1 MNTLYLVLPCY
12 NEEEV
17 LNSTAKTLQQKLV
30 TLINSNRIS
39 PNSKI
44 LFVNDGSRDNTWNL
58 IKSLS
63 SEDTMFCGISL
74 AHNAGHQNALLA
86 GLMTA
91 REYADIVISIDA
103 DLQQDINAIDLML
116 DKYEEGCE
124 IVYGVRNARDTDSLF
139 KKTTALAFYRI
150 MNMLGSST
158 IKNHADY
165 RLMSKKALHALSEYQ
180 EVNLFLRGLIPL
192 LGFKTDIVYF
202 DVKERTAGQSKYTLS
217 KMLSLALNG
226 ITSFS
231 IKPIRIITF
240 IGIAVFLISIVMIIY
255 SITMHVTGQT
265 IPGWT
270 STLCT
275 TWSIGGLQ
283 LLALGIIGEYIAK
296 IYIEVKHRPLY
307 YIEESIINNKNAEL

>member
-17 LNSTAKTLQQKLV
+17 LKSSAKTLQHKMM
-30 TLINSNRIS
+30 TLINNQRIH

-44 LFVNDGSRDNTWNL
+44 LFVNDGSTDKTWPL
-58 IKSLS
+58 IKTLS
-63 SEDTMFCGISL
+63 SENPIFCGISL

-91 REYADIVISIDA
+91 RNHADIVISIDA
-103 DLQQDINAIDLML
+103 DLQQDISAIDLML

-124 IVYGVRNARDTDSLF
+124 IVYGVRNARNTDSFF
-139 KKTTALAFYRI
+139 KKATALAFYRL

-202 DVKERTAGQSKYTLS
+202 DVKERTAGESKYTLS

-240 IGIAVFLISIVMIIY
+240 IGIAIFLISIVMIVY

-275 TWSIGGLQ
+275 TWFIGGLQ

-307 YIEESIINNKNAEL
+307 YIEESLINNKGT